1 MELAYSMKK
10 TTILRI
16 IFTLAVCLV
25 LVGVVLAAY
34 IMKGQWHVANIGF
47 AYLGVYGVILIC
59 FLIVQQI
66 LSLLNNNHWIP
77 KLISKSVNTPKVG
90 IQVVGYREDPAL
102 FRGCLVSL
110 AKQEY

>member
-1 MELAYSMKK
+1 MKK
-10 TTILRI
+10 TLILRA

-34 IMKGQWHVANIGF
+34 IMKGQLHVANIGF
-47 AYLGVYGVILIC
+47 AYLGVYGVILLV
-59 FLIVQQI
+59 FLFAQQV
-66 LSLLNNNHWIP
+66 LSILNNNHWIP